1 MTQGMSTVQQ
11 FEQLFHKKTMQP
23 IRKPSLKMLNFVIEN
38 IEKSRG
44 GAEHSEISRSREI
57 SRDLDSFFLTRPRD
71 FERKYL
77 ALVSNS
83 EMFRQKSRSRLEL

>member
-1 MTQGMSTVQQ
+1 MQVAKGAEV
-11 FEQLFHKKTMQP
+11 FERSGQTMGDLCK
-23 IRKPSLKMLNFVIEN
+23 IRTSRSSNFQVF
-38 IEKSRG
+38 KFP
-44 GAEHSEISRSREI
+44 EHSEISRSREI
-57 SRDLDSFFLTRPRD
+57 SRDLDSFFRARPRD